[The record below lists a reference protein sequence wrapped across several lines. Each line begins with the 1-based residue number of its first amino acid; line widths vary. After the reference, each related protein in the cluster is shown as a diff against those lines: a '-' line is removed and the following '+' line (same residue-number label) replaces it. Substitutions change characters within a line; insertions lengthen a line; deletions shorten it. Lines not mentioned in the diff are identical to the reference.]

1 MAPPRK
7 KQRTGTPTAGQ
18 SPSTTAAAVA
28 PDAPQIITRRITR
41 AAARQAQ
48 LGAMITTTGTETEN
62 VLPVNGNAK
71 RKQRGR
77 TTPRAKDGDTAVK
90 RVTLKGRLHL
100 LPDIAL
106 EIQFMIYNQL
116 QSRDLH
122 HLSRTCKK
130 FRAFFLNK
138 KLAEKLWE
146 CARRNTDSLPPRPPF
161 MSEPAFIH
169 LLYTSNCHYCGAQG
183 VRKILHGCFIRL
195 CPSCFENSTT
205 DTDWLSS
212 EYNKHTNT
220 NLHGNRLL
228 RSLFYYDDEAV
239 LPTFDG
245 GRWKDGR
252 EKPRRLLK
260 SDAKN
265 IIERLAQLPQPCTA
279 EDTEAFK
286 KALVEEQDLRLQYS
300 EPVQTWSN
308 DREDH
313 RKQELKDLRQRRF
326 ETILVRLRDAGWGPE
341 LDFLGEDDVNKIAKM
356 PVVRQSCKLTEGSW
370 NKVLV
375 SLDKLL
381 NDTRMR
387 RCRAEHCDVLHPRFA
402 DLEEALQAHYVTLPR
417 NARMDCR
424 PTYIDLALMPECRA
438 IIDVPASVTVTAED
452 VAAGIPAVVEKWEAN
467 MKKELTAY
475 IRPHLPKITRRN
487 PDPLT
492 LAIAVF
498 NCKHDRVPLHWPDML
513 VHRCFHSVHA
523 DMDDSKDDDA
533 YTYAAKVMNLEQ
545 PTFYPPCDLY
555 GNEKHN
561 VPFRTSDL
569 TSESEDARRAVDR
582 MSAIVSAC
590 GLNPSKATIED
601 LERTDAW
608 LWCTYCDEDSG
619 RRRVMKWRAAFEH
632 YSTFCS
638 VDDHKW
644 SRVDKDDVRL
654 VHAVYEKASREPKWR
669 YNLMDLDL
677 SCSLCSA
684 FDAPLYA
691 MQVHLK
697 KTHGLDDLI
706 QALHDG
712 IIYCHPSYLDL
723 WSSMHSYVIDL

>member
-1 MAPPRK
+1 
-7 KQRTGTPTAGQ
+7 
-18 SPSTTAAAVA
+18 
-28 PDAPQIITRRITR
+28 
-41 AAARQAQ
+41 
-48 LGAMITTTGTETEN
+48 MIATTGTETEN

-116 QSRDLH
+116 EPRDLH

-169 LLYTSNCHYCGAQG
+169 LLYASNCHYCGAQG

-195 CPSCFENSTT
+195 CPSCFQNSTT

-212 EYNKHTNT
+212 EYNKHINV
-220 NLHGNRLL
+220 NIHGNRLKL

-245 GRWKDGR
+245 GHWKDGR

-260 SDAKN
+260 SDAKK
-265 IIERLAQLPQPCTA
+265 IIERLAELPQPCTE
-279 EDTEAFK
+279 EDTEAFI
-286 KALVEEQDLRLQYS
+286 KALGEEQDLRLQYS
-300 EPVQTWSN
+300 ELVQTWSMK
-308 DREDH
+308 REEQ
-313 RKQELKDLRQRRF
+313 RMRELEDLRQRRF
-326 ETILVRLRDAGWGPE
+326 ESILVRLRGAGWGPE
-341 LDFLGEDDVNKIAKM
+341 LDFLGEEDVNKIAKM

-370 NKVLV
+370 NKVLI

-381 NDTRMR
+381 NNTRMR
-387 RCRAEHCDVLHPRFA
+387 RRRAELCVVLHPRFA

-438 IIDVPASVTVTAED
+438 IIDVPTSVTVTAED
-452 VAAGIPAVVEKWEAN
+452 FAAGIPAVAEKWEEN

-475 IRPHLPKITRRN
+475 IRPHLPKIARRN

-492 LAIAVF
+492 LAIAIF
-498 NCKHDRVPLHWPDML
+498 NCEDRCAWAWHWPNIL
-513 VHRCFHSVHA
+513 LHGCFYGVDST
-523 DMDDSKDDDA
+523 MDDSEDDDA
-533 YTYAAKVMNLEQ
+533 YTYAAKVMNFKE
-545 PTFYPPCDLY
+545 PTDDSPCMYDDK
-555 GNEKHN
+555 ERDF
-561 VPFRTSDL
+561 PFRTSAL
-569 TSESEDARRAVDR
+569 TSKSEDARRAVDC

-608 LWCTYCDEDSG
+608 LWCTHCKADNG
-619 RRRVMKWRAAFEH
+619 RRVMQWRAAFEH
-632 YSTFCS
+632 YGTLSS

-644 SRVDKDDVRL
+644 SRVDKDDLHL
-654 VHAVYEKASREPKWR
+654 VHAVYEEAIASRGDR
-669 YNLMDLDL
+669 IMNVDL

-684 FDAPLYA
+684 FDAPLDA

-697 KTHGLDDLI
+697 KTHSLDDPI

-712 IIYCHPSYLDL
+712 IIYCHPSYLNV
-723 WSSMHSYVIDL
+723 WSSSHTYVIDL